1 MTTIWTQEM
10 ITSGW
15 QGSRN
20 PPLPLCGGLA
30 LRVCTLA
37 NMLHALEEGPVC
49 VVRLPCCHLH
59 NLSTTPGINHHVLSS
74 LLLWQDILHKLCHS
88 KSNKAIRG
96 SFLPFTSWC
105 CWCQDCVTTSE
116 GVSDS
121 CGRITAKGPHA
132 SCWFCLTHQNK
143 RGENAPEKYHY
154 PWRGSKWKQWL

>member
-1 MTTIWTQEM
+1 M

-15 QGSRN
+15 QGSWD

-105 CWCQDCVTTSE
+105 CWCQGCVTTSE
-116 GVSDS
+116 GVTLVVGSQQ
-121 CGRITAKGPHA
+121 RALMPHVGFA
-132 SCWFCLTHQNK
+132 SHIKT
-143 RGENAPEKYHY
+143 RGEKCS
-154 PWRGSKWKQWL
+154 RKVSLSLKRL